1 MPDGAKLYGKQILND
16 PEKYFTADIMEKL
29 EEAADKEFSYGK
41 GSDAELST
49 SESSEEE
56 TEE

>member
-1 MPDGAKLYGKQILND
+1 LYGKQILND
-16 PEKYFTADIMEKL
+16 PEKYFTDDIMDAL
-29 EEAADKEFSYGK
+29 EIAADKEFSYGK

-49 SESSEEE
+49 GESVEEE